1 MKNYCHRM
9 WLMKTA
15 AQQPLIRPPGDL
27 FTFEV
32 INTDCMENVGSSQ
45 PEWQWQSNQ
54 KLLSTSI
61 NINIVHVNS
70 ILMWISQ
77 TILNSRR
84 ISLSPTLGVFVV
96 VHSVSLNKT
105 AFGGRVLASQVTRKL
120 GAMERA
126 ADTPCRYIE
135 FKKHLAI
142 HVEQTDK
149 QYG

>member
-84 ISLSPTLGVFVV
+84 ISLS
-96 VHSVSLNKT
+96 HSRCFCCCSLNVSQQNSLRWKSARVTGYPKT
-105 AFGGRVLASQVTRKL
+105 GSDGKS
-120 GAMERA
+120 
-126 ADTPCRYIE
+126 RYIE